1 MSGAGST
8 RTAEV
13 DGEHA
18 PQEEDAWPH
27 RGDVSKPLPSE
38 CVAQRL
44 VWRLPIPQT
53 ELEAQ
58 MTTEP
63 KLPPDNEKH
72 LADFISWGNETFN
85 YGFHPDTWDA
95 VEHEFK
101 NDPTDMAWIA
111 WQAAFEAG
119 VAHAVAQRQGEP
131 VAWVDVK
138 DRYEGPYE
146 FHGKELLDSGKHL
159 LYTAPATAEQPAE
172 TREHI
177 LSAHIALS
185 TCDGEGRVDKHH
197 VQIAHEH
204 IEAALGCLAA
214 TAPAPVAQAREIT
227 DAEIDALR
235 KDAERYRWLRERDV
249 WTTAYGGVR
258 WCMEVRQAQE
268 TVRLPFIT
276 ANYGTHLDA
285 AIDAAIALA
294 NGRGGA

>member
-1 MSGAGST
+1 MTGTTNMTPISMTVEQCPVNAKSIIAALRDGDLDEAKA
-8 RTAEV
+8 AEWI
-13 DGEHA
+13 DKLARHHG
-18 PQEEDAWPH
+18 DA
-27 RGDVSKPLPSE
+27 R
-38 CVAQRL
+38 A
-44 VWRLPIPQT
+44 
-53 ELEAQ
+53 
-58 MTTEP
+58 
-63 KLPPDNEKH
+63 
-72 LADFISWGNETFN
+72 
-85 YGFHPDTWDA
+85 
-95 VEHEFK
+95 
-101 NDPTDMAWIA
+101 
-111 WQAAFEAG
+111 
-119 VAHAVAQRQGEP
+119 AHAVAQMQGEP
-131 VAWVDVK
+131 VADYLIRARFSDGIEVYLDVNGVYNLGSK
-138 DRYEGPYE
+138 KIGIDVSMPDYCISPVHE
-146 FHGKELLDSGKHL
+146 H
-159 LYTAPATAEQPAE
+159 TAPATAEQPAE